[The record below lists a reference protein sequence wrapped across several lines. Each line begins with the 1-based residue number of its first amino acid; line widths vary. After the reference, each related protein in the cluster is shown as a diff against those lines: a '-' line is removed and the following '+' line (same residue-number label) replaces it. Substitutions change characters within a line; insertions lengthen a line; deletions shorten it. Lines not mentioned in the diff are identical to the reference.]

1 MGSDCAQKIPALLES
16 SPIPTVL
23 TCRSVGEGGMF
34 EGEEDERV
42 AMYQTAL
49 QCNAPPKY
57 IDIEHE
63 TLTRHPLLLDAIS
76 SENTGIILS
85 WHDTKSRPR
94 DLLQRA
100 AAMQDVPEVD
110 IVKMVWRARSIR
122 DNLEVFEL
130 LKSRQQPMIAMCMGK
145 YGAMS
150 RILAPK
156 FGSFA
161 TYGSIEGK
169 ESTAPGQLT
178 IKELNSMFA
187 FHAIDSN
194 TRVYGVIGENVEH
207 SASPAFHNAAFQAAN
222 TNSVYLPL
230 SIPNGWEHLKA
241 SVNEL
246 RQYSTLHFSGAS
258 ITIPHKE
265 EMMRLATT
273 CDEVSKHIGAA
284 NTVTVQNDSM
294 CAYNTDV
301 SAVRSLCKD
310 ATQVLILGGGGVA
323 RASIVAVQKNG
334 GKVYIATRRD
344 EQAKGLAKEFLCEVA
359 RKESPSIDTVI
370 NCTPVGME
378 GGKSPN
384 DNPLLSLAPWLT
396 LDASIR
402 VIDTV
407 YKPRM
412 TPLLEAAQSAGCTV
426 VHGEE
431 MFRLQAVE
439 QQELWRRV

>member
-1 MGSDCAQKIPALLES
+1 
-16 SPIPTVL
+16 
-23 TCRSVGEGGMF
+23 MF

-42 AMYQTAL
+42 EMYQAAL
-49 QCNAPPKY
+49 QCNSPPKY

-63 TLTRHPLLLDAIS
+63 TLTKHPLLLDAIS

-85 WHDTKSRPR
+85 WHDMKSRPR

-100 AAMQDVPEVD
+100 SSMQDIPEVD

-122 DNLEVFEL
+122 DNLEAFEL
-130 LKSRQQPMIAMCMGK
+130 LKSRQQPMIAMCLGK
-145 YGAMS
+145 YGVMS

-161 TYGSIEGK
+161 TYASIEGK
-169 ESTAPGQLT
+169 VPTAPGQLT
-178 IKELNSMFA
+178 IQQLKSLFG
-187 FHAIDSN
+187 FDAIDSS
-194 TRVYGVIGENVEH
+194 TKVYGVIGENVEH
-207 SASPAFHNAAFQAAN
+207 SASPAFHNAAFQATGMNA
-222 TNSVYLPL
+222 VYIPL
-230 SIPNGWEHLKA
+230 CIPMGWEHLKA

-246 RQYSTLHFSGAS
+246 RQYSGLHFSGAS

-265 EMMRLATT
+265 EMMKLATT
-273 CDEVSKHIGAA
+273 CDTVSKHAGAT
-284 NTVTVQNDSM
+284 NTVTVQDDSM

-301 SAVRSLCKD
+301 SALNSLCKD

-323 RASIVAVQKNG
+323 RASIVAIQKNG

-344 EQAKGLAKEFLCEVA
+344 KQAKALAKEFSCEVV
-359 RKESPSIDTVI
+359 RKETRSYDTVI

-378 GGKSPN
+378 GGNEPN
-384 DNPLLSLAPWLT
+384 GNPILSLTPWLT
-396 LDASIR
+396 LDASMR

-407 YKPRM
+407 YKPKM
-412 TPLLEAAQSAGCTV
+412 TPLLDAAQSAGCTI

-431 MFRLQAVE
+431 MFRLQATA
-439 QQELWRRV
+439 QQELWQLGRS